1 MQLGTFEV
9 KSGKLM
15 VSDPCY
21 SIDKCLHCQ
30 VQLSNVKNGMWSA
43 FTKYEDAG
51 MWGNRVHELEARFG
65 ACSIK
70 DYQWEEIGGAAVDS
84 GQLGIFELDMY
95 HGGEDDYDDVNG
107 WYRKCCNY
115 TLDIKGQASSLEGGC
130 VSSTGYGD
138 GSYPCYIAKDSEGKI
153 VAVKVV
159 FIDEEEDEDEDEYDD
174 EADCYDDE
182 EDEDEE
188 DEDEGEDA

>member
-21 SIDKCLHCQ
+21 SIEKCSHCQ
-30 VQLSNVKNGMWSA
+30 IQLDNVKNGTWSA

-65 ACSIK
+65 ACIIK
-70 DYQWEEIGGAAVDS
+70 DYQWEEVNETAAVDS
-84 GQLGIFELDMY
+84 GQMGLFDLDMY

-115 TLDIKGQASSLEGGC
+115 TLDSDGCASSLEGGC
-130 VSSTGYGD
+130 VSSSGYGD
-138 GSYPCYIAKDSEGKI
+138 GSYPCYIAKDADGKI

-159 FIDEEEDEDEDEYDD
+159 FIDEDEGYVDEYDEDED
-174 EADCYDDE
+174 DE
-182 EDEDEE
+182 EDAYDEGDGKDEE
-188 DEDEGEDA
+188 DT